1 MHEPLK
7 MTQPVDRRPPS
18 AADPTGGDDLGLPQR
33 ASLWRVVRDQKKI
46 IGVAA
51 VMVVA
56 TYWIAGQFGEWELA
70 GCISGGVLLGLANHV
85 MTERWLL
92 GIITSGAQPTRG
104 QMIASTLARLGV
116 LTVVAVGAAVL
127 FWPNGIGLLLG
138 LAIFR
143 LIALV
148 MTGLP
153 LLKELKQG

>member
-1 MHEPLK
+1 MNDARP
-7 MTQPVDRRPPS
+7 MTPPATEGRPPI
-18 AADPTGGDDLGLPQR
+18 AELPAKATLG
-33 ASLWRVVRDQKKI
+33 RVLLDQKKTI
-46 IGVAA
+46 VVAL
-51 VMVVA
+51 VLVVA

-70 GCISGGVLLGLANHV
+70 GCISGGVLLGLVNHV

-104 QMIASTLARLGV
+104 QMIASTLTRLGA
-116 LTVVAVGAAVL
+116 LTVVAVGAAIL

>member
-1 MHEPLK
+1 MNEPLN
-7 MTQPVDRRPPS
+7 MTEGVTQPMS
-18 AADPTGGDDLGLPQR
+18 QPTTEPGPQKAGL
-33 ASLWRVVRDQKKI
+33 LRVLRDQKKTLLL
-46 IGVAA
+46 AA
-51 VMVVA
+51 VMVGA

-70 GCISGGVLLGLANHV
+70 ACISGGVLLGLANHL
-85 MTERWLL
+85 MTELWLL
-92 GIITSGAQPTRG
+92 RIISSGAEPSRG
-104 QMIASTLARLGV
+104 QMIASTLTRLGL
-116 LTVVAVGAAVL
+116 LTVVAVGIAIA